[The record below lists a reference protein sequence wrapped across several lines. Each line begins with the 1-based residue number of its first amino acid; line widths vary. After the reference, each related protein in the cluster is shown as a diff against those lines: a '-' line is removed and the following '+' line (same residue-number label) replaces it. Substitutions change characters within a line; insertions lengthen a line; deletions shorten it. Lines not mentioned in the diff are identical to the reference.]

1 MEDELV
7 KEQPVYEIQKVK
19 LKNNQVTA
27 DYTERFVEANY
38 KNEVTKSSQQ
48 FVHPDLLYAMSLL
61 KTHAVKICEMQ
72 EAGVVNIENP
82 SDDDLN
88 EKLKNIVVTG
98 YSKGGSDESA
108 GVSIQAQ
115 KLFRSQKLL
124 KSGQV
129 LNLSVPFTKFE
140 DESGEGYPY
149 GDALKQAVSRLDYE
163 VDAYLFGGKYGI
175 KQESFDFDV
184 PEEADITGEAEPK
197 PKKRGR
203 KKKAEMEDVTEEI
216 KAFDEFA

>member
-72 EAGVVNIENP
+72 EARVVNIENP
-82 SDDDLN
+82 SDNDLN

-108 GVSIQAQ
+108 GVSIQA
-115 KLFRSQKLL
+115 QKLL

-163 VDAYLFGGKYGI
+163 VDAYLFGGNM
-175 KQESFDFDV
+175 ESNKNRSISMF
-184 PEEADITGEAEPK
+184 
-197 PKKRGR
+197 PKKQILPEKQSRSRRNAAAR
-203 KKKAEMEDVTEEI
+203 KKQKWR
-216 KAFDEFA
+216 KSPKR

>member
-115 KLFRSQKLL
+115 KLL

-163 VDAYLFGGKYGI
+163 VAENM
-175 KQESFDFDV
+175 ESNKNRSISMF
-184 PEEADITGEAEPK
+184 
-197 PKKRGR
+197 PKKQILPEKQSRSRRNAAAR
-203 KKKAEMEDVTEEI
+203 KKQKWRMSP
-216 KAFDEFA
+216 KR

>member
-1 MEDELV
+1 M
-7 KEQPVYEIQKVK
+7 
-19 LKNNQVTA
+19 
-27 DYTERFVEANY
+27 
-38 KNEVTKSSQQ
+38 
-48 FVHPDLLYAMSLL
+48 
-61 KTHAVKICEMQ
+61 
-72 EAGVVNIENP
+72 
-82 SDDDLN
+82 
-88 EKLKNIVVTG
+88 
-98 YSKGGSDESA
+98 
-108 GVSIQAQ
+108 
-115 KLFRSQKLL
+115 

-203 KKKAEMEDVTEEI
+203 KKKAEMEEVAEEI

>member
-1 MEDELV
+1 MEEELV

-72 EAGVVNIENP
+72 EAGFVNIESP

-88 EKLKNIVVTG
+88 EKLKNIVITG

-108 GVSIQAQ
+108 GVSIQA
-115 KLFRSQKLL
+115 QKLL

-149 GDALKQAVSRLDYE
+149 GDALRQAINRLDYE

-175 KQESFDFDV
+175 KQESFDFDA
-184 PEEADITGEAEPK
+184 PEESDITGEAEQK
-197 PKKRGR
+197 SKKRGR
-203 KKKAEMEDVTEEI
+203 RKKAEMEEVAEEI

>member
-88 EKLKNIVVTG
+88 EKLQRWIRRIG
-98 YSKGGSDESA
+98 RCFHPG
-108 GVSIQAQ
+108 
-115 KLFRSQKLL
+115 
-124 KSGQV
+124 
-129 LNLSVPFTKFE
+129 TKAIE
-140 DESGEGYPY
+140 
-149 GDALKQAVSRLDYE
+149 
-163 VDAYLFGGKYGI
+163 
-175 KQESFDFDV
+175 
-184 PEEADITGEAEPK
+184 
-197 PKKRGR
+197 KR
-203 KKKAEMEDVTEEI
+203 TSP
-216 KAFDEFA
+216 

>member
-72 EAGVVNIENP
+72 EARVVNIENP

-108 GVSIQAQ
+108 GVSIQA
-115 KLFRSQKLL
+115 QKLL

-163 VDAYLFGGKYGI
+163 VDATCSAENMESNKNRSISMFLKNPI
-175 KQESFDFDV
+175 LPEKQSRSRRN
-184 PEEADITGEAEPK
+184 AAA
-197 PKKRGR
+197 R
-203 KKKAEMEDVTEEI
+203 KKQKWR
-216 KAFDEFA
+216 KSPKR

>member
-1 MEDELV
+1 M
-7 KEQPVYEIQKVK
+7 KFKKVK

-98 YSKGGSDESA
+98 GIAKVDQTNRP
-108 GVSIQAQ
+108 V
-115 KLFRSQKLL
+115 F
-124 KSGQV
+124 
-129 LNLSVPFTKFE
+129 LSRHKAIE
-140 DESGEGYPY
+140 
-149 GDALKQAVSRLDYE
+149 
-163 VDAYLFGGKYGI
+163 
-175 KQESFDFDV
+175 
-184 PEEADITGEAEPK
+184 
-197 PKKRGR
+197 KR
-203 KKKAEMEDVTEEI
+203 TSP
-216 KAFDEFA
+216 